1 MAFKAPKT
9 SKPYAL
15 CSLRHAKGFSMRL
28 PEISIKRPVFMTMVG
43 LALIVFGLVS
53 FPRLALDLFPK
64 IDFPVVNITTKLVG
78 ASPEIMEVDVSDVV
92 EEAVN
97 TINGVKSITSRSMEE
112 YSIVTVEF
120 YLERNLEQAA
130 QDVRDKVAA
139 VRNKLPKD
147 TEPPVIEKISPED
160 QPIIWIAVWGD
171 RTVKDLTHYADKVL
185 KRDIEKI
192 PGVGSVTMSGG
203 RTRQVR
209 IWIDR
214 LKMDSFALT
223 SEDVKNALNS
233 EHREVP
239 GGRIENNRTEYVV
252 KTKGEFET
260 PESFNNLTIS
270 YRHGKLIKLKD
281 IGFAED
287 GLEDERSITR
297 FNGKTAVGLS
307 VKRQTGEN
315 TVSVAERIKE
325 AVAKIKPPDKMK
337 LDVTFD
343 QSKYIRRSIEDVQ
356 VSLWLGAGLAV
367 LIIFVFLRSI
377 RSTLISAIALPT
389 SVIATFAFIQAF
401 GFTLNIMTMLGLSL
415 SIGILIDDSIV
426 VLENVYRRMEEGEP
440 PMKAAME
447 GSSEIGLAV
456 LATTMSIV
464 AVFVPVAFMK
474 GIVGKFFFEFGI
486 TVTIAV
492 LISLFVSLTLTPM
505 MTSRFLYYRKKHGKM
520 YMFLEKGF
528 DKIFDIYRPLLAFAL
543 KHRWKVILIATG
555 SVIAGLIL
563 FVILQKEFMPAED
576 QGRYLV
582 RLETPI
588 DYSLPKADQ
597 AMKAIDEQLRK
608 RPEVEST
615 FYVTGSDL
623 TPDVNKSRIYVN
635 LKERKDRNIIQ
646 SDAMQQVRTFLTK
659 SPDLKSSV
667 EMIAMVGG
675 GFRSV
680 PIQLMVQ
687 GRDLEKLN
695 RETLSIKDTYA
706 KIPGIVDADTSI
718 EIGKPEVRIRINRDR
733 AANFGV
739 SASSIGGIVNTMIGG
754 ENIGKYK
761 DEKEGERYDITA
773 RLIAPERDKPSD
785 IDTLRVRSSTGE
797 LVNLK
802 DIASTQT
809 GTGPTVITHYNRQ
822 RAATLFA
829 NTEKTKPMG
838 DAMQD
843 LNKIVEKNLSPEF
856 STKYVGMADAMLD
869 AFKNIAFAL
878 VLAVIMVY
886 MILASQF
893 ESFVHPF
900 TIMFSLPVSLLGA
913 MGLLFVSGER
923 INIFSL
929 IGVIMLMGL
938 VTKNAILLV
947 DYTITLRSRGM
958 SREEALLKAGPVR
971 LRPILM
977 TTAAMVFGM
986 LPTALKIGEGAELRA
1001 PMAIAVIGGL
1011 ITSTLLTLVVVPVVY
1026 TLIDD
1031 LESFLKRKWSV
1042 EKSVQ
1047 PGEGDGKGRA
1057 AAIPS

>member
-1 MAFKAPKT
+1 
-9 SKPYAL
+9 
-15 CSLRHAKGFSMRL
+15 
-28 PEISIKRPVFMTMVG
+28 MTMVG

-78 ASPEIMEVDVSDVV
+78 ASPEIMEVDVTDTI

-97 TINGVKSITSRSMEE
+97 TISGVKSITSQSMEE

-120 YLERNLEQAA
+120 YLERDLEQAA
-130 QDVRDKVAA
+130 QDVRDKIAA
-139 VRNKLPKD
+139 IRNRLPKD

-160 QPIIWIAVWGD
+160 QPIVWIAVWGD
-171 RTVKDLTHYADKVL
+171 RSIRDLTHYADKVL
-185 KRDIEKI
+185 KRDLEKI

-209 IWIDR
+209 IWLDR
-214 LKMDSFALT
+214 KKLDAASLT
-223 SEDVKNALNS
+223 SEDVKQALGM

-239 GGRIENNRTEYVV
+239 GGRIENGRTEYIV

-260 PESFNNLTIS
+260 PESFNDLVVA
-270 YRHGKLIKLKD
+270 YRHGRLIKLRD
-281 IGFAED
+281 IGKAED

-297 FNGKTAVGLS
+297 FDGKTAVGLS
-307 VKRQTGEN
+307 VKRQSGEN
-315 TVSVAERIKE
+315 TVAVAERVKA
-325 AVAKIKPPDKMK
+325 AVAKIKPPEGMK

-343 QSKYIRRSIEDVQ
+343 QSKFIRRSIEDVQ

-367 LIIFVFLRSI
+367 LIIFVFLRSV
-377 RSTLISAIALPT
+377 RSTLISAVALPT

-401 GFTLNIMTMLGLSL
+401 GFTLNVMTMLGLSL

-426 VLENVYRRMEEGEP
+426 VLENIYRRMEEGEP
-440 PMKAAME
+440 PMKAALE

-456 LATTMSIV
+456 MATTLSIV

-505 MTSRFLYYRKKHGKM
+505 MTSRFLSYSPKHGRL
-520 YMFLEKGF
+520 YMVLEKGF
-528 DKIFDIYRPLLAFAL
+528 DKMFDVYRPLLALAL
-543 KHRWKVILIATG
+543 RNRWKVIM
-555 SVIAGLIL
+555 IAGASVVAGLVLFGIL
-563 FVILQKEFMPAED
+563 GKEFMPNED
-576 QGRYLV
+576 QGRYMV

-588 DYSLPKADQ
+588 DYSLPRADGV
-597 AMKAIDEQLRK
+597 MRKVDEQLRR

-635 LKERKDRNIIQ
+635 LKERRDRSIVQID
-646 SDAMQQVRTFLTK
+646 SMKQVRDYL
-659 SPDLKSSV
+659 SGVPDLKSSV
-667 EMIAMVGG
+667 EMVAMVGG
-675 GFRSV
+675 GMRSV
-680 PIQLMVQ
+680 PIQLMIQ
-687 GRDLEKLN
+687 GRDLDDLNTRAIAIRNEFAKL
-695 RETLSIKDTYA
+695 
-706 KIPGIVDADTSI
+706 PGIVDVDTSI
-718 EIGKPEVRIRINRDR
+718 ETGKPEVRVGIDR
-733 AANFGV
+733 EKAANLGV
-739 SASSIGGIVNTMIGG
+739 SAASIGGTINTMIGG
-754 ENIGKYK
+754 EIVGKYK
-761 DEKEGERYDITA
+761 DEREGERYDITA
-773 RLIAPERDKPSD
+773 RLMPSERDHPDD
-785 IDTLRVRSSTGE
+785 IDTLWVRSTTGE
-797 LVNLK
+797 LVRLK
-802 DIASTQT
+802 DVTSVRT
-809 GTGPTVITHYNRQ
+809 GKGPTVIMHYNRQ

-829 NTEKTKPMG
+829 GTDKTKPMG
-838 DAMQD
+838 QAMAELD
-843 LNKIVEKNLSPEF
+843 GIVKKNATPEI
-856 STKYVGMADAMLD
+856 STRYVGMADAMLD

-878 VLAVIMVY
+878 AIAVIMVY

-900 TIMFSLPVSLLGA
+900 TIMFSLPVSLIGA
-913 MGLLFVSGER
+913 MGLLLITGER
-923 INIFSL
+923 IQIFSL

-947 DYTITLRSRGM
+947 DYTITLRRRGM
-958 SREEALLKAGPVR
+958 TREEALLRAGPVR
-971 LRPILM
+971 LRPIVM

-986 LPTALKIGEGAELRA
+986 LPTALKLGEGAESRA

-1031 LESFLKRKWSV
+1031 FENFFKKRKGPN
-1042 EKSVQ
+1042 Q
-1047 PGEGDGKGRA
+1047 A
-1057 AAIPS
+1057 ADVR